1 MTTRWRMEAKRSGL
15 GYVAPLAA
23 DLRAF
28 ASGWAVSGTFLLLMV
43 LAS

>member
-1 MTTRWRMEAKRSGL
+1 MTKRWMKARRSGL
-15 GYVAPLAA
+15 GYTAPLAA

-28 ASGWAVSGTFLLLMV
+28 ASGWAVNGAFLLLMA

>member
-1 MTTRWRMEAKRSGL
+1 MTTRRRTEAKRSGL
-15 GYVAPLAA
+15 GYTAPLAA

-28 ASGWAVSGTFLLLMV
+28 ASGWAVSGAFLLLMA